1 MDKHSATKKEA
12 HKILSLKIN
21 KRHHTNNKITFL
33 SDERQKNFKFDKIS
47 HEMTTK
53 KKYFVKNEMKYLS
66 IFTVLLYWKKQRE

>member
-21 KRHHTNNKITFL
+21 KRYHTNNKTTFL
-33 SDERQKNFKFDKIS
+33 SDERQKIFKFDEIS

-53 KKYFVKNEMKYLS
+53 KKYFVQNEMTYLS
-66 IFTVLLYWKKQRE
+66 IFTVLLYWKKERE